1 MPTTEETKFIR
12 KVCPNCLHET
22 RTPNNFLNVLKF
34 WKYETVEEAHTD
46 LMDCVKHLNR
56 RINQMSQRT
65 VNVHRSCP
73 HCPPCMHGSITDKGH
88 FKNKE

>member
-1 MPTTEETKFIR
+1 MSEDIKYIR

-56 RINQMSQRT
+56 RINQLS
-65 VNVHRSCP
+65 NNKIILHHKCP
-73 HCPPCMHGSITDKGH
+73 HCPPCIHNISTQT
-88 FKNKE
+88 